1 MCVVDYGQS
10 RNKVDADKKRQRRSL
25 GSSKAYVTAEF
36 KSGDLP
42 RTVLVG
48 DGNKIGG
55 YENRR
60 LLGGH
65 TYRLFVRAYVRQG
78 SKYVNT
84 TSSLTQPVTLPL
96 LTTTFDPK
104 TQGQSAPQKTDTSS
118 NSGVV
123 VAVPII
129 AVLLVIVIVVAIIF
143 IRR

>member
-1 MCVVDYGQS
+1 M
-10 RNKVDADKKRQRRSL
+10 
-25 GSSKAYVTAEF
+25 TAEF

-65 TYRLFVRAYVRQG
+65 TYRLFVRAYVRLG
-78 SKYVNT
+78 SKYMNS

-96 LTTTFDPK
+96 LTTTVDPK
-104 TQGQSAPQKTDTSS
+104 IQGQSAPQKAGGSS

-129 AVLLVIVIVVAIIF
+129 AILLVIVIVVAIIF
-143 IRR
+143 VRR